1 MAQNPKN
8 SMSNIFNKIQV
19 KKPKSSTHNLSFENK
34 LTAKFGELTPF
45 LCQEILPGD
54 KVKVGEQHL
63 IRLAP
68 TIHPLMQNVN
78 VFFHYFFVPNRLIMD
93 AWEQFIAGA
102 EDKNGVVPTPPYF
115 SVKQIALHNDHYLE
129 NGSLLDYLGF
139 PTRAV
144 NDVRDFSALDL
155 KFSSLPA
162 RAYQRIYN
170 EYFRDQNVIADL
182 ELDTASVGGE
192 KNSDLDKLLTIRKRS
207 WHKDYFTSALPSP
220 DMGVDVVLPVSGDVP
235 LLYNKD
241 GYTYARAPYTDSQT
255 GMKNLNSIG
264 TDNDAGL
271 FDHDTSQTVAI
282 DNSQNLH
289 AKLDGHASMSSIQ
302 NLRRAF
308 KMQEFLEKQ
317 ARTGSRY
324 IEMLMAFFGVKSSDA
339 RLQRPEYLAGIKTPI
354 IMSEVQQ
361 TSQTS
366 ADSALGGLAGN
377 GTSLNSGFC
386 FSRKFEEH
394 GWLIGIMSVMPK
406 ASYYQGL
413 NRKFSRLNDRFD
425 YYWPDFQHIGEQEI
439 KNKELYLELKPE
451 GSSTATQYN
460 EGTFG
465 YAPRYSEYKYNPDEV
480 HGEFRDSLS
489 SWHMARKFGN
499 RPYLNRSFL
508 EYDNNNANN
517 VFAVS
522 TDIQAP
528 LYCQIYNNIIMQ
540 RKMSKFGNPHL

>member
-1 MAQNPKN
+1 
-8 SMSNIFNKIQV
+8 MSNIFNKIQV

-78 VFFHYFFVPNRLIMD
+78 VFFHYFFVPNRLIHSP
-93 AWEQFIAGA
+93 WENFIAGA
-102 EDKNGVVPTPPYF
+102 EDKNGVVPCPPYF
-115 SVKQIALHNDHYLE
+115 TVSSVATHNDHYLE

-139 PTRAV
+139 PTLPV
-144 NDVRDFSALDL
+144 SEVRNYYNIDT
-155 KFSSLPA
+155 KFSSLPF
-162 RAYQRIYN
+162 RAYQLIYN
-170 EYFRDQNVIADL
+170 DYFRDQNVIADI
-182 ELDTASVGGE
+182 ELDTETSGAE
-192 KNSDLDKLLTIRKRS
+192 KTSEYDKLLTIRKRS

-220 DMGVDVVLPVSGDVP
+220 DMGVDVVLPVNGDVP
-235 LLYNKD
+235 LTYNKD
-241 GYTYARAPYTDSQT
+241 GYTYVKRPYNDSTT
-255 GMKNLNSIG
+255 GLADIDHIG
-264 TDNDAGL
+264 TDRDMGL
-271 FDHDTSQTVAI
+271 YDPVSGSTLTL
-282 DNSQNLH
+282 DNHENLR

-386 FSRKFEEH
+386 FSRRFEEH

-439 KNKELYLELKPE
+439 KNKELYLACKTE
-451 GSSTATQYN
+451 GTTSPTSYN

-489 SWHMARKFGN
+489 SWHMARKFAN
-499 RPYLNRSFL
+499 MPYLNRSFL
-508 EYDNNNANN
+508 EYDNNNADN

-540 RKMSKFGNPHL
+540 RKMSKFGNPRL